1 MQYRIEHNL
10 KQRFV
15 LATNDLDV
23 VFKVEKWQEKFGDK
37 LCRFPITLT
46 KIEKCLGLNNDLSEP
61 KLSDNQL
68 VKSILVVDDNPI
80 NILLATKLI
89 QQYYPNTKVKSAKS
103 GAEAI
108 EIYAIEDFELI
119 LMDIHMP
126 DMNGYQTTAE
136 LRKLKPKAK
145 TQIVAL
151 TASDTLEEREECI
164 KNNMDGYLTKPIK
177 EKDFLAI
184 VSAK

>member
-1 MQYRIEHNL
+1 MDSVTQI
-10 KQRFV
+10 V
-15 LATNDLDV
+15 LGAAVANEVLGKKLGNKAILYGAILGTIPDLDV
-23 VFKVEKWQEKFGDK
+23 VVGKFLDPLTATDIHRG
-37 LCRFPITLT
+37 FSHSTLFF
-46 KIEKCLGLNNDLSEP
+46 
-61 KLSDNQL
+61 
-68 VKSILVVDDNPI
+68 
-80 NILLATKLI
+80 LLFD
-89 QQYYPNTKVKSAKS
+89 
-103 GAEAI
+103 
-108 EIYAIEDFELI
+108 DFELI